1 MRRTSACRK
10 PAERRALD
18 GRRACLG
25 ASAREQKSSRNVM
38 GYALFIDHRN
48 ALALRSECKYEKEDA
63 RALFEDEYES
73 YATQA

>member
-1 MRRTSACRK
+1 
-10 PAERRALD
+10 
-18 GRRACLG
+18 
-25 ASAREQKSSRNVM
+25 VM